1 MTTFPILREETTMI
15 SMKIAAALAFIA
27 GTTVALAAERTITQ
41 KGKMFSE
48 SAVEIKKG
56 ETLVFLNDD
65 NVAHNVLSTTPGQV
79 FNLGSIGPGN
89 STPVTFEKSGDMMI
103 ICAIHPSMK
112 MSLKVRD

>member
-48 SAVEIKKG
+48 TAVEIKKG

-65 NVAHNVLSTTPGQV
+65 NVLPTTPGQV